1 MKLLKKLILF
11 CIASALMLNLAAC
24 SNVLSQHDL
33 TEITAVT
40 GCRFSV
46 PAKLKQNS
54 ASYRDFTIAVSSG
67 DYALFEDCFGNELC
81 YSNMYQ
87 LIDLDNTF
95 SCAVYCPKTSVHL
108 SSVTAQTA
116 PGTIRDLL
124 SELTFELH
132 PATEEQEAVYYGIDT
147 NTEFYTNM
155 VYDTE
160 NAVLDTH
167 DTVQKYTIP
176 FQTSFS
182 QQVESIDSGAA
193 AAQVNVSGYVA
204 LITAGDQPTQMMM
217 VYQDDTAGYPIGE
230 MIESFQHDDSVA
242 GIDAVFD
249 AAEVLS
255 IESDSL
261 DAMNE
266 AIKQMDD

>member
-11 CIASALMLNLAAC
+11 CIVSALMLNLTAC
-24 SNVLSQHDL
+24 SDSLSQNSL

-67 DYALFEDCFGNELC
+67 DYSLFEDCFGNELS

-108 SSVTAQTA
+108 SSVTAETA
-116 PGTIRDLL
+116 PGTIQDLL
-124 SELTFELH
+124 AELTFELH
-132 PATEEQEAVYYGIDT
+132 PATDEQEAVYYGIDT
-147 NTEFYTNM
+147 GTEFYTNM
-155 VYDTE
+155 AYDTE

-182 QQVESIDSGAA
+182 QQVESINSGAA
-193 AAQVNVSGYVA
+193 AAQVNVSGYVS
-204 LITAGDQPTQMMM
+204 LITAADHPTQMMM
-217 VYQDDTAGYPIGE
+217 VYQNEDAAYPIE
-230 MIESFQHDDSVA
+230 EIVKSFRHDDAVA
-242 GIDAVFD
+242 GTDTIFD

>member
-11 CIASALMLNLAAC
+11 CIASALMLNLTAC
-24 SNVLSQHDL
+24 SHFSSQNSL
-33 TEITAVT
+33 TEITDVAS
-40 GCRFSV
+40 CRFSV
-46 PAKLKQNS
+46 PAKLKQNA

-67 DYALFEDCFGNELC
+67 DYSLFEDCFGNELS

-95 SCAVYCPKTSVHL
+95 SCAVYCPKTSVNL
-108 SSVTAQTA
+108 SALTAEA
-116 PGTIRDLL
+116 VPETIQNLL

-132 PATEEQEAVYYGIDT
+132 PATDEQEAVYYGIDT
-147 NTEFYTNM
+147 STEFYSNM
-155 VYDTE
+155 EYDTQ
-160 NAVLDTH
+160 NALLSGQG
-167 DTVQKYTIP
+167 QKYTIP
-176 FQTSFS
+176 FKTSFS
-182 QQVESIDSGAA
+182 QQAEPMDGGFSSEQVE
-193 AAQVNVSGYVA
+193 VHGYVV
-204 LITAGDQPTQMMM
+204 LITADNQPTQMMM
-217 VYQDDTAGYPIGE
+217 VYQDETADYPIGKI
-230 MIESFQHDDSVA
+230 IESFRHDSSVV
-242 GIDAVFD
+242 GTDAVFD